1 MYLIAAFLLGIANFA
16 MHKAM
21 VESGHPFVEDTKLYF
36 GKHFGRNGSYFLEF
50 GILLGAMLFA
60 YSDSGV
66 IVGLYVLIFRASKKM
81 LQCDRRLATAFPP
94 LLIVDVVCPKLSV
107 ANRTWLFRKQM

>member
-1 MYLIAAFLLGIANFA
+1 MYLIVAFLLGIANFA
-16 MHKAM
+16 MHKAV

-60 YSDSGV
+60 YSGFRDDRW
-66 IVGLYVLIFRASKKM
+66 ILCGLHR
-81 LQCDRRLATAFPP
+81 LQRDRRLAAAFAP
-94 LLIVDVVCPKLSV
+94 DVTFRCSLSQIIS
-107 ANRTWLFRKQM
+107 R